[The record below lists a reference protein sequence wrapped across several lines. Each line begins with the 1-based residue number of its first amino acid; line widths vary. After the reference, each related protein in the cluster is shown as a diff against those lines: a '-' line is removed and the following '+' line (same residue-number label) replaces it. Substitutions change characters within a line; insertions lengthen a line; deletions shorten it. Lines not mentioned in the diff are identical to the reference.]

1 VYRNNWLGFRK
12 RSDWNDT
19 PAKFAELMDEY
30 GYEVEAFGRVKT
42 YGPSSSHIVARL
54 KKRD

>member
-1 VYRNNWLGFRK
+1 
-12 RSDWNDT
+12 
-19 PAKFAELMDEY
+19 MDEY

-54 KKRD
+54 KKRDYIFP